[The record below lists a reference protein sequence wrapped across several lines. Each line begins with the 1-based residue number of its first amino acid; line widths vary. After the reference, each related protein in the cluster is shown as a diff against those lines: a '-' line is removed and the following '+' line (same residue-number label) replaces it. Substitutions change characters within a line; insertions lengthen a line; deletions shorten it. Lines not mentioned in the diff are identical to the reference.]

1 MQKKEIN
8 QVGLEKIVE
17 LFRNSEIFA
26 YPTET
31 VFGIGGN
38 PEKEEVVEKICRIK
52 NRKEGKSFIVI
63 ADDLEKISEFA
74 NIPTGE
80 KLQKMQELASQKP
93 TTFLLEAT
101 EKAAK
106 KLVINGK
113 IAVRISPQKEVAE
126 ICNAVKS
133 AIISTSANLSGK
145 RAALSVEEV
154 AEYFPNLPI
163 YGKTCPKLPPS
174 RIFDLEREIFLR
186 N

>member
-8 QVGLEKIVE
+8 QVGLEKIAE

-38 PEKEEVVEKICRIK
+38 PRKEEVVEEICRIK

-63 ADDLEKISEFA
+63 ADDLEKLSEFA

-80 KLQKMQELASQKP
+80 KFRLMQEMAREKP
-93 TTFLLEAT
+93 TTFLLEASKNSA
-101 EKAAK
+101 EN
-106 KLVINGK
+106 LILDGK
-113 IAVRISPQKEVAE
+113 IAIRISPQKEVAE

-133 AIISTSANLSGK
+133 AIISTSANLSGST
-145 RAALSVEEV
+145 AAVNCEEV
-154 AEYFPNLPI
+154 ARYFPNLPI
-163 YGKTCPKLPPS
+163 YGKTCPNLPPS